1 MLSTYLRG
9 LFLIHLLRMPVR
21 AAGSLPVITSID
33 NAICIVNWQAVFKRW
48 DWVTRYCNEM
58 LLGTGESVQRMTGVQ
73 SIKPLILIVDDDR
86 AMRMLLRRVMEQE
99 GYRVAEAPD
108 GARAVDAFRE
118 LRPDIVL
125 MDGVMPVMDG
135 FDACARLKSEPSG
148 ANTPYPDDHARR

>member
-1 MLSTYLRG
+1 M
-9 LFLIHLLRMPVR
+9 
-21 AAGSLPVITSID
+21 AGSHFTIMPSLAA
-33 NAICIVNWQAVFKRW
+33 N
-48 DWVTRYCNEM
+48 
-58 LLGTGESVQRMTGVQ
+58 LTGERADMTSVQ

-108 GARAVDAFRE
+108 GARAVEAFRE

-135 FDACARLKSEPSG
+135 FDACAHLKREPTGVQHSG
-148 ANTPYPDDHARR
+148 IDDHQPRR